1 MFFIKNNLALLHLAW
16 ILFGLILLIIMILI
30 LNRYSQDSF
39 QQLIDEHI
47 ETKKAEKAERD
58 KVLQEIQIV
67 KV

>member
-1 MFFIKNNLALLHLAW
+1 
-16 ILFGLILLIIMILI
+16 MILI